1 MKFIIYIFPILF
13 LFGCG
18 PDKPEYKERSAE
30 DIFSKSVEYLDDTNW
45 NASAIEFTEIERQH
59 PESDLASRGMYMAG
73 YAYFK
78 AKKYQEAIGTIN
90 HFLKLHPAHKN
101 VDYAL
106 YLKSM
111 VFYDQISD
119 VRREQLATVEALK
132 TMLLLKDQFPES
144 SYAKN
149 IEAKIVMLKNYL
161 AGKEMFNARK
171 LQNEENYLGALK
183 RFQLI
188 IKKFPKTI
196 MREEALYRIAEIYTA
211 IHLPN
216 QVLAIKELLETN
228 HPESKWTEK
237 SKKL

>member
-1 MKFIIYIFPILF
+1 
-13 LFGCG
+13 
-18 PDKPEYKERSAE
+18 
-30 DIFSKSVEYLDDTNW
+30 
-45 NASAIEFTEIERQH
+45 
-59 PESDLASRGMYMAG
+59 
-73 YAYFK
+73 
-78 AKKYQEAIGTIN
+78 
-90 HFLKLHPAHKN
+90 
-101 VDYAL
+101 
-106 YLKSM
+106 
-111 VFYDQISD
+111 
-119 VRREQLATVEALK
+119 
-132 TMLLLKDQFPES
+132 
-144 SYAKN
+144 
-149 IEAKIVMLKNYL
+149 MLKNYL